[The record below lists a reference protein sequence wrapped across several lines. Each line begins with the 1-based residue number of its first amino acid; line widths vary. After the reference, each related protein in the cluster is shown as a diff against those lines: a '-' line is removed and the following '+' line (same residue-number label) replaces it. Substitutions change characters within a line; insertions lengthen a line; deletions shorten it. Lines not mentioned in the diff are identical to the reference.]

1 MPVAFQRGKVDRMS
15 ECLLKIK
22 LLITGFHEDVMKNT
36 SAIHHWAPLPSLFRA
51 VNLRE

>member
-22 LLITGFHEDVMKNT
+22 LLITGFHEDVVKNT
-36 SAIHHWAPLPSLFRA
+36 SAIHWAPLPSLFRA
-51 VNLRE
+51 VKLRE